1 MAPVMTFFSTTPATP
16 LREDA
21 APVPTPAAPTY
32 GYSASSPIA
41 SSSSES
47 QSSFEPEPFFF
58 FPEPSSIPRLPNLR
72 MLSPNASSVPA
83 TFPRWFTDVN
93 TARHCDMASPLT
105 CPMTCRA
112 ISDRFNRT
120 RWRTKAPTATG
131 SLSRFKNA
139 KTEAAAGPTVLGL
152 DRGAGL
158 NVRRTPRDERRRS
171 PRAMDG
177 SLTAAFRPSS
187 PVVSSVSAE
196 AVFVPEATVE
206 LPESFPANAFNL
218 HTRGS
223 YTRRCR
229 PPGVALTHRP
239 GCRASLS
246 SRGGA
251 DVSTRSSSAPLLG
264 LWYRS
269 TGYA

>member
-1 MAPVMTFFSTTPATP
+1 
-16 LREDA
+16 
-21 APVPTPAAPTY
+21 
-32 GYSASSPIA
+32 
-41 SSSSES
+41 
-47 QSSFEPEPFFF
+47 
-58 FPEPSSIPRLPNLR
+58 
-72 MLSPNASSVPA
+72 
-83 TFPRWFTDVN
+83 
-93 TARHCDMASPLT
+93 
-105 CPMTCRA
+105 
-112 ISDRFNRT
+112 
-120 RWRTKAPTATG
+120 
-131 SLSRFKNA
+131 
-139 KTEAAAGPTVLGL
+139 
-152 DRGAGL
+152 
-158 NVRRTPRDERRRS
+158 
-171 PRAMDG
+171 MDG

-196 AVFVPEATVE
+196 AVFVPEATLE
-206 LPESFPANAFNL
+206 LPPESFPANAFNL

-223 YTRRCR
+223 YTLRCR